1 MNIIKKNNIIL
12 FHTGGLQSDI
22 DRLRTCHRCHEI
34 FPVLSD
40 LFNHTCD
47 NEDDL
52 LSSKS
57 TTPTTKSNI
66 DKLSDNK
73 PTTDNTP
80 LFNKIPSIS
89 PKSFIL
95 HRPLSFKN
103 SSIPSSRIPKL
114 ISPLSSPLKRTSS
127 ISIRLSPVN
136 DINNNQS
143 PIETEHIPHLKR
155 PLFQSDITTS

>member
-80 LFNKIPSIS
+80 LFNK
-89 PKSFIL
+89 L

-103 SSIPSSRIPKL
+103 SSISSSRIPKL